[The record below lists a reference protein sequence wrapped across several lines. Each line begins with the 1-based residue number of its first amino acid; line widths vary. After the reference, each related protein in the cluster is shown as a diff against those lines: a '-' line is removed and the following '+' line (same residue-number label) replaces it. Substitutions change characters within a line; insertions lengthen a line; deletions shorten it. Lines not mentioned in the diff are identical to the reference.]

1 MHLTADRSG
10 LPSWP
15 GGLHQRAT
23 VTWHPKSRIASWRRE
38 ASMQFVADV
47 ARLQVQARTRTTRV
61 PFLPPLLELQRSA
74 GNSAVTALL
83 QRRAIGGALQRRR
96 AAPTVEKASSD
107 EQADFDEAPHVG
119 PHTRSD
125 DTYHGSPYN
134 LPEAAADGRLGRQ
147 AQLPLSLLSP
157 GGQSDLSALLLP
169 HEVTAAVQRCGATP
183 PEQCSCHES
192 SMENEREAPAVQRKC
207 VETPDGTKRWKY
219 EYDGCSL
226 PANLAIGLGSLTL
239 GGAAKDNPAG
249 GENTAFAL
257 SKPTTEGGVACDRHD
272 ECYQSCAT
280 KKEECDQRM
289 YADMKAICASAPASF
304 RQRCEVAAV
313 AYYNGL
319 KRLPQAQAAFDDRK
333 KHVCACDP
341 QQLPP
346 SQRFPPRELLRS
358 PRTGLYLGWLDYQLI
373 LPRLAGYRVFSNA
386 EEYEAYVHPQPNPR
400 APEPTKGNVPSSL
413 RMR

>member
-1 MHLTADRSG
+1 
-10 LPSWP
+10 
-15 GGLHQRAT
+15 
-23 VTWHPKSRIASWRRE
+23 
-38 ASMQFVADV
+38 MQFVPDV
-47 ARLQVQARTRTTRV
+47 PRLHVQALTRTTRV

-83 QRRAIGGALQRRR
+83 QRRAIGGSPRRRR
-96 AAPTVEKASSD
+96 AAPMVENASSD
-107 EQADFDEAPHVG
+107 EQADIDEALHVG

-125 DTYHGSPYN
+125 ETYHGSPYK
-134 LPEAAADGRLGRQ
+134 LSEAAADGRLGRQ
-147 AQLPLSLLSP
+147 AQLQFLSLRSP
-157 GGQSDLSALLLP
+157 GGQSDLSALLSP
-169 HEVTAAVQRCGATP
+169 REVTAAVQRCGATP
-183 PEQCSCHES
+183 PEQCPCHES

-207 VETPDGTKRWKY
+207 VETSDGTKRWKY

-239 GGAAKDNPAG
+239 GGTAKDNPTGG

-289 YADMKAICASAPASF
+289 YVDMKAICANAPGSF

-313 AYYNGL
+313 TYYNGL

-341 QQLPP
+341 QQRPP

-358 PRTGLYLGWLDYQLI
+358 PRTGVYLGWLDYQLI
-373 LPRLAGYRVFSNA
+373 LPRLAGYRVFLNA
-386 EEYEAYVHPQPNPR
+386 EEYEAYVRPQPNTP
-400 APEPTKGNVPSSL
+400 APEPTKGNAPSSL